1 MPDSPEQESPR
12 SSAVFDSASS
22 DEHNE
27 SAAAENER
35 LARRVAEME
44 SNAADVKQSR
54 GAALNLMEGA
64 VGSQHEVEGLNR
76 DLQHEIVYRQRLE
89 TEERRIAERYRTL
102 FEMVPVAVYTTDAE
116 GVIQEFNQSA
126 AQIWG
131 GKPKAGKDRFVRGCR
146 LHYPDGR
153 PMALEDCPM
162 ARALRGEELKPWE
175 LEVII
180 EQKNGARRNVVVAP
194 RPLVNARGNL
204 IGAINCLYDLSE
216 RKRAEKSLVEAK
228 RQQHLLYEFVQ
239 RRHDA
244 ETLNDIYAASA
255 DVILESVRCDR
266 TSILLFDENNVMRF
280 VYWRGLSDKYRRA
293 TDGHS
298 PWTPDTE
305 NPRPILIENTAKAP
319 DLAPK
324 LRSVIKAE
332 GIGALAFIP
341 LTVNGKLIGKFMVY
355 YDAPHNFTGAEM
367 RLSQTISGQLSLA
380 IERLVSE
387 RELREANERFRLL
400 VDGAREY
407 AIFMISPDNV
417 ITHWNKGAERV
428 FGWTAHEAI
437 GRSGELV
444 FTPEDRKH
452 EVEKKEIETALRE
465 GSASDRRWHLRR
477 NGSRIWVDGVM
488 HRLDDERTGALR
500 GFAKIARD
508 ATAQRLEQEELER
521 RVKERTAELTAANQE
536 LHLEIT
542 QRSRLEQEILL
553 ISEREKRQI
562 GEELHDSLC
571 QELAASAF
579 LLKSH
584 AEKIGKKQPKIM
596 KALVEAAQTVNAN
609 VGLARD
615 LARGLHPVELSSSG
629 FISALNDLAYRIN
642 QSRKIE
648 CRFVCPRVVRIR
660 DDSIVLNLYRIA
672 QEAVNNAVKHA
683 RPSQITISLRRTRS
697 ALALEISDD
706 GDGVSKKSVSKG
718 MGLQIMQHRANVI
731 GGRLTLESR
740 TGGGTTVKCTLP
752 GESRNS

>member
-1 MPDSPEQESPR
+1 MKTADEFDLAAQTEMGAKF
-12 SSAVFDSASS
+12 SSSS
-22 DEHNE
+22 LEMLRV
-27 SAAAENER
+27 ENER
-35 LARRVAEME
+35 LAQRIAELE
-44 SNAADVKQSR
+44 SNAAEERQSR
-54 GAALNLMEGA
+54 RAALNLMEDG
-64 VGSQHEVEGLNR
+64 VEPRHEVEGLNR
-76 DLQHEIVYRQRLE
+76 DLQREIVYRQQLE
-89 TEERRIAERYRTL
+89 MEERRIAERYRTL
-102 FEMVPVAVYTTDAE
+102 FEMVPVAVYTTDAD
-116 GVIQEFNQSA
+116 GVIQEFNQHA
-126 AQIWG
+126 VEIWG
-131 GKPKAGKDRFVRGCR
+131 RKPNAGKDKFAAGYR
-146 LHYPDGR
+146 LYYPDGR
-153 PMALEDCPM
+153 PMALKDSPM
-162 ARALRGEELKPWE
+162 ARSLRGEELKPWE
-175 LEVII
+175 LEIVV
-180 EQKNGARRNVVVAP
+180 EQESGVRRTVVVVP
-194 RPLVNARGNL
+194 GPLLNAGGNL
-204 IGAINCLYDLSE
+204 IGAINCLYDITD
-216 RKRAEKSLVEAK
+216 RKHAEKNLVEAN
-228 RQQHLLYEFVQ
+228 RQQHILYEFVQ
-239 RRHDA
+239 RRHEA
-244 ETLNDIYAASA
+244 ETLNEIYAASA
-255 DVILESVRCDR
+255 DVILESLRCHR
-266 TSILLFDENNVMRF
+266 TSILRFDENNVLRF
-280 VYWRGLSDKYRRA
+280 VYWRGLSDQYRRA

-298 PWTPDTE
+298 PWTRDAK
-305 NPRPILIENTAKAP
+305 NPQPILIEDIDKAAN
-319 DLAPK
+319 LAPQ
-324 LRSVIKAE
+324 LRPVIKAE

-341 LTVNGKLIGKFMVY
+341 LTVDGKLIGKFMVY
-355 YDAPHNFTGAEM
+355 FNGPHHFTEAEM
-367 RLSQTISGQLSLA
+367 RLSQTISGQVSLA
-380 IERLVSE
+380 IERLSSE

-400 VDGAREY
+400 VEGAREY

-417 ITHWNKGAERV
+417 IVHWNEGAERV
-428 FGWTAHEAI
+428 FGWTADEAI

-444 FTPEDRKH
+444 FTPEDREH

-465 GSASDRRWHLRR
+465 GSASDRRWHMRR

-508 ATAQRLEQEELER
+508 ATAQHLEQKELER
-521 RVKERTAELTAANQE
+521 RVKERTAELTTANKE

-596 KALVEAAQTVNAN
+596 KALLEAAQTVNAN

-629 FISALNDLAYRIN
+629 FVSALNDLAYRIN

-648 CRFVCPRVVRIR
+648 CRFVCPRAVRIR

-697 ALALEISDD
+697 ALSLEITDD
-706 GDGVSKKSVSKG
+706 GEGVSKKSVGKG

-731 GGRLTLESR
+731 GGRLTVEPR
-740 TGGGTTVKCTLP
+740 AGGGTTVKCTLP
-752 GESRNS
+752 GESRNA